1 MLRRNFIKNTTLLSA
16 SALLVNPLE
25 WDFGTKVDQNNIGLQ
40 LYTVRE
46 DMNNDPLSTLK
57 QIKNIGYSHVESAG
71 YNKRQ
76 FYGQTKE
83 NFKMILRDMGLKM
96 HSGHTSTGFGMGTDS
111 YNMTNNW
118 EAVCE
123 DAAYMEQKYIVCGWF
138 APDERKTLDDY
149 KRFAQLFNKCGE
161 KAKDYGLQFCHHN
174 HDFEFFPING
184 IVPYDLLLNETDKNL
199 VKFELDHYWTR
210 KANVESKKIIGKNPG
225 RFPLF
230 HIKDMDATPEKA
242 FTEVGT
248 GVINWKSVFKLAPK
262 AGMEFYYIE
271 QDSTT
276 KMKPLESIK
285 VSFDNLKKMKL

>member
-1 MLRRNFIKNTTLLSA
+1 MLRRNFIKNTTMLSA

-25 WDFGTKVDQNNIGLQ
+25 WDFGPNIDLNNIGLQ

-46 DMNNDPLSTLK
+46 EMANDPLGTLK
-57 QIKNIGYSHVESAG
+57 RIKSIGYAHVESAG
-71 YNKRQ
+71 YDKRK

-96 HSGHTSTGFGMGTDS
+96 YSGHTSTGFGLGSDS

-123 DAAYMEQKYIVCGWF
+123 DAAYLEQKYIVCGWF
-138 APDERKTLDDY
+138 SEDERKTINDY

-161 KAKDYGLQFCHHN
+161 IAKKYGLQFCHHN

-184 IVPYDLLLNETDKNL
+184 IVPYDILLNETDKNL

-210 KANVESKKIIGKNPG
+210 KANVESKKIVNKNPG

-230 HIKDMDATPEKA
+230 HIKDMDATPEKS

-248 GVINWKSVFKLAPK
+248 GVIKWKDVFKLSEK
-262 AGMEFYYIE
+262 AKMEYFFIE
-271 QDSTT
+271 QDSTI
-276 KMKPLESIK
+276 KYAPLESIK
-285 VSFDNLKKMKL
+285 ISFDNLRNIKF

>member
-1 MLRRNFIKNTTLLSA
+1 MVRRQFIKNTTLLSA
-16 SALLVNPLE
+16 SALFVNPLE
-25 WDFGTKVDQNNIGLQ
+25 WDFGPKVDLNNIGLQ

-46 DMNNDPLSTLK
+46 EMNNDPLGTLK
-57 QIKNIGYSHVESAG
+57 KIKSIGYTHIESAG

-96 HSGHTSTGFGMGTDS
+96 HSGHTSTGFGMGADT

-138 APDERKTLDDY
+138 SEDERKTIDDY

-161 KAKDYGLQFCHHN
+161 KAKEYGLQFCHHN

-184 IVPYDLLLNETDKNL
+184 IVPYDILLNETDKNN
-199 VKFELDHYWTR
+199 VKFELDHFWTR
-210 KANVESKKIIGKNPG
+210 KANVESKKIINKNPG

-230 HIKDMDATPEKA
+230 HIKDMDETPA
-242 FTEVGT
+242 RSFTEVGT

-262 AGMEFYYIE
+262 AGMEFYYVE
-271 QDSTT
+271 QDVST

-285 VSFDNLKKMKL
+285 VSFDNLKKMKI